1 MCTRAHI
8 PVKGLPPSKSPVF
21 WCFLTSCVFSSL
33 SWCSLISA
41 LARRSAVTFSSFFGR
56 ELLFFFHFC
65 CFVSHLLTSFLLR
78 ESLDVVTSV
87 RPRARKVAT
96 TGGGSFFDGTMTG
109 QARAC
114 SPETAPSVRRATVTN
129 QSRGKRWQFHEKL
142 RRIHVCAHFQPNVLG
157 SIRGAVAGVH
167 PCHQEMK
174 SHPRSRFALF
184 LFLSLISF
192 FIAISSV
199 LFSYPIAK

>member
-1 MCTRAHI
+1 MLLNL
-8 PVKGLPPSKSPVF
+8 V
-21 WCFLTSCVFSSL
+21 CVFVSFLVL
-33 SWCSLISA
+33 SNLGACA
-41 LARRSAVTFSSFFGR
+41 AFCGNVFFFFRPRTSFLF
-56 ELLFFFHFC
+56 LFF